1 MFYIYIYIVCI
12 IYICYRQLQF
22 MSKFAIMQ
30 PYSRRRCILPD
41 ASAKI
46 GELLDHLRGTSYA
59 KYTVM

>member
-1 MFYIYIYIVCI
+1 
-12 IYICYRQLQF
+12 